1 MPLFTQQQVQQTL
14 STYLLANP
22 GTQYIEVFFNFPSN
36 ENVISEGIYV
46 AEVYQADRMKNS
58 NGIQPGGHIYTIKD
72 RVEMYIVTQ
81 QDNPF
86 VETLLGIFPQFIDDN
101 LFSSNGYFLR
111 EHTIQQQYVK
121 NSQRYRITFDLSR
134 LQII

>member
-1 MPLFTQQQVQQTL
+1 MPLFTQQQVQSSL
-14 STYLLANP
+14 STYVLANP
-22 GTQYIEVFFNFPSN
+22 GTQYTEVFFNFPSN

-58 NGIQPGGHIYTIKD
+58 NGITPGGHVYTIKD
-72 RVEMYIVTQ
+72 RIEMYIVTQ
-81 QDNPF
+81 QDNAF
-86 VETLLGIFPQFIDDN
+86 VEDLLGIFPIFIDDA
-101 LFSSNGYFLR
+101 LFSGQGYYLR

-134 LQII
+134 IQVI